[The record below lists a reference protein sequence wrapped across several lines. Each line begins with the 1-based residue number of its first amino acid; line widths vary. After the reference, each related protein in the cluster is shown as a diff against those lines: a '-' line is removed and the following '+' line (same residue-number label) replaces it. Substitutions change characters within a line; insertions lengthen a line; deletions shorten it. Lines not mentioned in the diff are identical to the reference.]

1 MDLGYRVSGGEV
13 IFRTKRFGFMT
24 YKYKVNL
31 NSEVGRLRSVI
42 LHRPGLELEQMT
54 PSTIRRALY
63 SDLLSTET
71 AAHEYRQLEGVLSQ
85 VCEPFYIDNLLAEVL
100 DYSKEARA
108 YILDSLRKDT
118 QLQPYIDPLKDLPSQ
133 KLAER
138 LIQGEEGSMFNPLYN
153 FYFTRDIGVAF
164 NGHAMPTHMA
174 TQVRSREIL
183 ITDTIFKF
191 HPFFAQNNAGVN
203 PWDGFMPATRFEGGD
218 FQVAA
223 PDVFVIGQGAR
234 TNRNGVDAFIEIK
247 SKECEKFHVITQEL
261 PFEPESFIH
270 LDMVFTFLS
279 KTHCMAYKPL
289 IMDKNRY
296 MTRLLTIEKG
306 VVRETVCDT
315 IFDALHRLGYDYQP
329 VFCGNDSGLY
339 PDREQWH
346 SGANFFA
353 FAPGKIM
360 GYGRNLHTIEALSNA
375 GFEVVK
381 AWDVVDGKRKVEV
394 ENEAKPIV
402 YTIDSAELVR
412 GGGGCRCM
420 TMPVSRDDIW

>member
-1 MDLGYRVSGGEV
+1 
-13 IFRTKRFGFMT
+13 MT
-24 YKYKVNL
+24 YDYRVNL

-71 AAHEYRQLEGVLSQ
+71 ASREYLQLEGVLSRA
-85 VCEPFYIDNLLAEVL
+85 CKPFYIDDLLVETLEHSA
-100 DYSKEARA
+100 DARS
-108 YILDSLRKDT
+108 YILGVLESDP
-118 QLQPYIDPLKDLPSQ
+118 QLKPFVLPLADLPA
-133 KLAER
+133 KELGER
-138 LIQGEEGSMFNPLYN
+138 LIQGVEDSMFNPLYN

-164 NGHAMPTHMA
+164 NGHVMPTHMA

-191 HPFFAQNNAGVN
+191 HPFFTQNNSAVN
-203 PWDGFMPATRFEGGD
+203 PWGGFSPATRFEGGD

-234 TNRNGVDAFIEIK
+234 TNRNGVDAFIEVK
-247 SKECEKFHVITQEL
+247 SKECRKFYVITQEL

-279 KTHCMAYKPL
+279 KNHCMAYKPL
-289 IMDKNRY
+289 IMDKVRY
-296 MTRLLTIEKG
+296 ATRLLAVENG

-315 IFDALHRLGYDYQP
+315 IFEALKKLGFDYQP
-329 VFCGNDSGLY
+329 VFCGNDQGLY

-381 AWDVVDGKRKVEV
+381 AWDVVEGRREVEV
-394 ENEAKPIV
+394 ENENKPVV
-402 YTIDSAELVR
+402 YTVESAELVR

-420 TMPVSRDDIW
+420 TMPVSRDDVW